1 MSAASRPGV
10 EDVVVTS
17 FLDHDHPAVGEAVS
31 AAVSGADGDAAT
43 LSAWFA
49 AVRDAIR
56 YDPYR
61 LPTSPEEYRASSVLA
76 ERRAYCVP
84 KAVLFA
90 AGCRALGFPA
100 RLGYADVRNH
110 LQTERLREAMGTD
123 LFRYHGYAAVWNQG
137 RWVKASPAFN
147 RELCARAGVEPLDF
161 DGEHDAL
168 MHAFTGD
175 GQRYME
181 YVVDHGLRSDLPLD
195 EILTAYREAYPA
207 LVAFEGER

>member
-1 MSAASRPGV
+1 MSGDHPPVPADLAA
-10 EDVVVTS
+10 TA
-17 FLDHDHPAVGEAVS
+17 FLDHADPTVRDAVYRAV
-31 AAVSGADGDAAT
+31 AAADGDPAT

-49 AVRDAIR
+49 AVRDDIR

-61 LPTSPEEYRASSVLA
+61 LPSDPEAYRASSVLA
-76 ERRAYCVP
+76 EGRGYCVP

-110 LQTERLREAMGTD
+110 LQTERLRAAMGTD
-123 LFRYHGYAAVWNQG
+123 LFRYHGYTAVWTRG

-147 RELCARAGVEPLDF
+147 RELCERSGVAPLDF

-168 MHAFTGD
+168 LHAFTGE
-175 GQRYME
+175 GERYME
-181 YVVDHGLRSDLPLD
+181 YITDHGLRTDLPLD
-195 EILTAYREAYPA
+195 EVLAAYREAYPR
-207 LVAFEGER
+207 LVTIFGER

>member
-1 MSAASRPGV
+1 MSAASRPSV
-10 EDVVVTS
+10 DDVDVTP
-17 FLDHDHPAVGEAVS
+17 FLDHDHPAVREAVS
-31 AAVSGADGDAAT
+31 VAVSGADGDAAT
-43 LSAWFA
+43 LSAWFV

-61 LPTSPEEYRASSVLA
+61 LPTSPEEYRASRVLA
-76 ERRAYCVP
+76 EGRAYCVP

-123 LFRYHGYAAVWNQG
+123 LFRYHGYAAVWNRG

-147 RELCARAGVEPLDF
+147 RELCVRAGVEPLDF

-195 EILTAYREAYPA
+195 EILAAYREAYPA
-207 LVAFEGER
+207 LVASEGER